1 MGFYKCV
8 NTTENELFKGT
19 YQEALSNCSALED
32 FNNLEEESVEFMRH
46 YYAQK
51 ASEPDGLWSGGS
63 DSGPVRFWTEI
74 KRTVLRQEKI
84 EFVLHRN
91 KFSKP
96 LKIQSDPFL

>member
-8 NTTENELFKGT
+8 NTTENGLFKGT

-32 FNNLEEESVEFMRH
+32 FNNLAKKTVEFMRH

-74 KRTVLRQEKI
+74 KRTVLRHQ
-84 EFVLHRN
+84 
-91 KFSKP
+91 KFDFFFAPK
-96 LKIQSDPFL
+96 

>member
-8 NTTENELFKGT
+8 NTTENRLFKGT

-51 ASEPDGLWSGGS
+51 ASEPDGLWSG
-63 DSGPVRFWTEI
+63 PVRFWTEI
-74 KRTVLRQEKI
+74 KRMVLRLEKI
-84 EFVLHRN
+84 EFLCTQAN
-91 KFSKP
+91 S
-96 LKIQSDPFL
+96 